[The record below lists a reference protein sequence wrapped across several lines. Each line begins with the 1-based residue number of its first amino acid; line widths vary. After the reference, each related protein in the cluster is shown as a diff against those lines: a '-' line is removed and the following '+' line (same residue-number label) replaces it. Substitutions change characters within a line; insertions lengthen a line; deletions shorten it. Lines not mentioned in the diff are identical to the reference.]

1 MHVRTVCFPSLHHP
15 VCDQLIALSTSLL
28 VLIAHVARIILTPLS
43 ALTSFL
49 DIHILSMLSMA
60 CPLKSE
66 DYAPWPIPSLGE
78 FEHLWSLW
86 DTATRHMLPE
96 AELSSK
102 PIKLRNC
109 CLFYLGHIPSFL
121 DTHIARATDNRP
133 TEPSYY
139 KKIFERGIDPD
150 VDNPEDCHAHSE
162 IPDTWPPAEEIL
174 AYQERV
180 RNRVR
185 SAYAE
190 GSTENSRILGRALWI
205 GFEHEGMYS
214 SNSRTS
220 SKILMFE
227 AMHLETFLY
236 MLVQSDK
243 IRAPPGATPDFKALA
258 QQAQKDAVPNK
269 WIGIPASTVD
279 VGMDDP
285 ENDLGP
291 ERYFGWDNEKPS
303 RQVEVPTFEAKAR
316 PITNQEYAQY
326 LDRTHRSDIPAS
338 WASSPDDFQGGLVT
352 KVNGYEEKQSNSV
365 YLNGHGEPLT
375 DAYLKGKSIRT
386 VYGLVPLE
394 YALDWPVFASFD
406 QLSGCAKWMNGRI
419 PTADEAR
426 SIYTYADN
434 RRTKEAE
441 GVQVQTISA
450 VNG

>member
-1 MHVRTVCFPSLHHP
+1 MIGLP
-15 VCDQLIALSTSLL
+15 AL
-28 VLIAHVARIILTPLS
+28 IIL
-43 ALTSFL
+43 L
-49 DIHILSMLSMA
+49 DLHILSKLSMA
-60 CPLKSE
+60 CPLRPE
-66 DYAPWPIPSLGE
+66 GYAPRPVPSLRE

-96 AELSSK
+96 AEILSK

-109 CLFYLGHIPSFL
+109 CLFYLGHIPNFL
-121 DTHIARATDNRP
+121 DTHIARAIDSRP

-139 KKIFERGIDPD
+139 KQIFERGIDPD
-150 VDNPEDCHAHSE
+150 VDNPENCHAHSE
-162 IPDTWPPAEEIL
+162 IPETWPSAEEIL

-180 RNRVR
+180 RYRVR

-190 GSTENSRILGRALWI
+190 GSAENSRILGRALWI
-205 GFEHEGMYS
+205 GFEHEGTYS
-214 SNSRTS
+214 SSS
-220 SKILMFE
+220 ESPSKILTSK
-227 AMHLETFLY
+227 AMHLETLLY

-243 IRAPPGATPDFKALA
+243 IRAPPGSTPDFKALA

-269 WIGIPASTVD
+269 WIGIPASEFD

-291 ERYFGWDNEKPS
+291 DRYFGWDNEKPS
-303 RQVEVPTFEAKAR
+303 RQVEVPAFEAKAR
-316 PITNQEYAQY
+316 PITNHEYAQY

-338 WASSPDDFQGGLVT
+338 WASSPEDSQGGLVSNG
-352 KVNGYEEKQSNSV
+352 NGYKEEQSNSV
-365 YLNGHGEPLT
+365 YLNGHSEPLT

-406 QLSGCAKWMNGRI
+406 QLSACAKWMNGRI
-419 PTADEAR
+419 PTADEVR
-426 SIYTYADN
+426 SIYTYADS
-434 RRTKEAE
+434 RRAKEAE
-441 GVQVQTISA
+441 EVQVQTISA